1 MTPAQLI
8 VVSSGLLLFVLG
20 LLNGLI
26 IAISKSPRLSL
37 SAHLTAVQSGTF
49 LIAVAWVLPW
59 LEIDPLESKFVAW
72 SLAAPVITLWL
83 GLCLAGVWGA
93 GRGLPIAGEGQT
105 TGNARQLIVSALVG
119 LGTLGTTLSCG
130 TLLFLFVVIQL

>member
-8 VVSSGLLLFVLG
+8 VVGSGLLLFVLG

-49 LIAVAWVLPW
+49 LIAVAWVLPF
-59 LEIDPLESKFVAW
+59 LEIDPSWSEFMAW
-72 SLAAPVITLWL
+72 SLGGPLMILWL

-105 TGNARQLIVSALVG
+105 TGNTRQLLVTTLIG
-119 LGTLGTTLSCG
+119 LGTVGTTLSCCI
-130 TLLFLFVVIQL
+130 LLYVFIIRLF